1 MFILISIKNKKEYVE
16 IVDSM
21 NIRKTD
27 RRRCFSLFFFTK
39 INLCRF
45 RTLTSDYR
53 LLLFIRIKLLIS
65 KLRSSLGPPLRKS
78 WSMVFNR
85 LN

>member
-27 RRRCFSLFFFTK
+27 RSALLLSVFLYQKLIYVDFELLLQ
-39 INLCRF
+39 I
-45 RTLTSDYR
+45 SDYCYSFE
-53 LLLFIRIKLLIS
+53 LS
-65 KLRSSLGPPLRKS
+65 Y
-78 WSMVFNR
+78 
-85 LN
+85 